1 MPVNLNFSDF
11 SSRGAYICAVGSRGE
26 FIDLEF
32 FSGGYLEVIFYQL
45 FIAGTILVAH
55 RLTRVKVLYVCW
67 GWTAFTIVNLFYP
80 PLILIQLAV
89 VWGTYHLLNS
99 SEEKDRKIVS
109 LEELISDLPQNLQR
123 KVEIVSTDYK
133 RLLSGAEHLSYLQ
146 SQIRGAEKS
155 VMILSGWLSSRVV
168 DSEFLK
174 LVESKLK
181 TGVVFHVG
189 YGWQD
194 SKGAHRSSE
203 DLQRALRGLK
213 QLADKFPNRLYVAEY
228 ATHEKMLVVDSVAV
242 VFGSANWL
250 SNRQYK
256 NSERSIVVT
265 DNAIASSEE
274 QRIATLVRK
283 NSII

>member
-1 MPVNLNFSDF
+1 M
-11 SSRGAYICAVGSRGE
+11 
-26 FIDLEF
+26 
-32 FSGGYLEVIFYQL
+32 EVIFYQL
-45 FIAGTILVAH
+45 FIAATIFAVHLLA
-55 RLTRVKVLYVCW
+55 RGRVLIVCW

-99 SEEKDRKIVS
+99 SEEKDRKIVA
-109 LEELISDLPQNLQR
+109 LEELISDLPDNIQR
-123 KVEIVSTDYK
+123 EVEIVSTDYK
-133 RLLSGAEHLSYLQ
+133 RLLSGIEHVTYLQ
-146 SQIRGAEKS
+146 SQIRGAEQS

-168 DSEFLK
+168 DSKFLK

-181 TGVVFHVG
+181 TGVVFHIG

-194 SKGAHRSSE
+194 SKGEHRSGE
-203 DLQRALRGLK
+203 DLQIALRGLK

-228 ATHEKMLVVDSVAV
+228 ATHEKMLVVDSQTI

-274 QRIATLVRK
+274 QRIAALVRK
-283 NSII
+283 NTVT

>member
-1 MPVNLNFSDF
+1 M
-11 SSRGAYICAVGSRGE
+11 
-26 FIDLEF
+26 
-32 FSGGYLEVIFYQL
+32 EVIFYQL
-45 FIAGTILVAH
+45 FIAATIFSTHRVA
-55 RLTRVKVLYVCW
+55 REKVLYVCW
-67 GWTAFTIVNLFYP
+67 GWTAFTVVNLFYP

-99 SEEKDRKIVS
+99 SEEKDRKIIS
-109 LEELISDLPQNLQR
+109 LEELISDLPDDIQR

-133 RLLSGAEHLSYLQ
+133 QLLSGVELFSYLQ
-146 SQIRGAEKS
+146 SQIRGAQKC
-155 VMILSGWLSSRVV
+155 VMMLSGWLSSRVV
-168 DSEFLK
+168 DNEFLK
-174 LVESKLK
+174 LVESKLQ
-181 TGVVFHVG
+181 TGVVLHIG

-194 SKGAHRSSE
+194 SKGEHRSGE

-228 ATHEKMLVVDSVAV
+228 ATHEKMLVVDSVTV

-265 DNAIASSEE
+265 DSAIASSEE